1 MLPISYYFWN
11 SYKKSG
17 YNRWKLDR
25 DLYKKQIEQGKDGNA
40 VIKKLVENVL
50 DTQEKTVKDHVTNLE
65 IEVNKIDKE
74 IKQLQEAKSEE
85 LNQASQ
91 TFERKKQNLMQNQD
105 EIVETYKRSSLMQEK
120 TLRQI
125 REMLWDFS
133 EFLPIF
139 TEEVKKILNTQKGAL
154 LDFRKWALT
163 HNCTLT
169 EKEIK
174 EKIMIKKEQ
183 TPEEDEEISKKL
195 RRSIWYAVILWIICL
210 FDIFLWYV
218 GIAWFLRTELT
229 SEWSVI
235 LLWWFLALVLIPIAV
250 VLVHFSLVAIKKWGI
265 YKQLWI
271 FAVFVV
277 TWLLVFYAS
286 QSLGVEDVKLLTPFS
301 LWNLFIVLQKNPE
314 FLLRCFIIP
323 SLFAWEIIVEL
334 IDWDLLLKSMSFG
347 KILNFVSRG
356 IYVLN
361 SNKISNYAK
370 EEQRALEKV
379 ITEMEDKEIP
389 VWSLIKQDLSEVKSL
404 FEPIRREQE
413 KKLYEYTEKLNDINN
428 QLIALT
434 QEYAIEKDAID
445 KKYEDDIWE
454 LKTKKSINN
463 EKINNLN
470 HQFNQATIDV
480 KEWLLIWLVD
490 K

>member
-1 MLPISYYFWN
+1 
-11 SYKKSG
+11 
-17 YNRWKLDR
+17 
-25 DLYKKQIEQGKDGNA
+25 
-40 VIKKLVENVL
+40 
-50 DTQEKTVKDHVTNLE
+50 
-65 IEVNKIDKE
+65 
-74 IKQLQEAKSEE
+74 
-85 LNQASQ
+85 
-91 TFERKKQNLMQNQD
+91 
-105 EIVETYKRSSLMQEK
+105 
-120 TLRQI
+120 
-125 REMLWDFS
+125 
-133 EFLPIF
+133 
-139 TEEVKKILNTQKGAL
+139 
-154 LDFRKWALT
+154 
-163 HNCTLT
+163 
-169 EKEIK
+169 
-174 EKIMIKKEQ
+174 
-183 TPEEDEEISKKL
+183 
-195 RRSIWYAVILWIICL
+195 
-210 FDIFLWYV
+210 
-218 GIAWFLRTELT
+218 
-229 SEWSVI
+229 
-235 LLWWFLALVLIPIAV
+235 
-250 VLVHFSLVAIKKWGI
+250 
-265 YKQLWI
+265 
-271 FAVFVV
+271 
-277 TWLLVFYAS
+277 
-286 QSLGVEDVKLLTPFS
+286 
-301 LWNLFIVLQKNPE
+301 
-314 FLLRCFIIP
+314 
-323 SLFAWEIIVEL
+323 
-334 IDWDLLLKSMSFG
+334 MSFG